1 MLNATTSLWLLVL
14 IVVILPTLAAM
25 AGPIVLRRFVGL
37 DKLSVNNEVAGFK
50 FATVGVTYA
59 VMLAFAVIVVWERF
73 SSAEGDVASEAGASA
88 TVYRLIDGLGGEPGA
103 KLHAAMTA
111 YLEGAIARDWPAME
125 RGRASESVTR
135 DLDALYATALAYRPT
150 DARGA
155 VLLGEILKQVDAVTE
170 ARRARL
176 VKAGGAVPD
185 ILWVVLCCGA
195 AITIGFTFFF
205 GAENLRAQCLM
216 TGGLAVLILSGL
228 LVIIAIDHP
237 FSGGLK
243 VGPEALVE
251 VLHDLGRHM
260 GPHEAR

>member
-1 MLNATTSLWLLVL
+1 MLNARPFWLLVL
-14 IVVILPTLAAM
+14 IIVILPTLAAM
-25 AGPIVLRRFVGL
+25 AGPVVLRRWVGL
-37 DKLSVNNEVAGFK
+37 EKLSINNEVAGFK

-59 VMLAFAVIVVWERF
+59 VLLAFAVIVVWERF
-73 SSAEGDVASEAGASA
+73 SAAEGDVAREAGAA
-88 TVYRLIDGLGGEPGA
+88 AGVYRLIDGVEGESGA

-111 YLEGAIARDWPAME
+111 YLEGAVAGDWPAMQ
-125 RGRASESVTR
+125 RGKGAEDVTR
-135 DLDALYATALAYRPT
+135 DLNALYATALAYRPT

-170 ARRARL
+170 ARRSRL

-185 ILWVVLCCGA
+185 ILWAVLCCGA

-205 GAENLRAQCLM
+205 GAENLRAQCMM

-251 VLHDLGRHM
+251 VLHDLGRH
-260 GPHEAR
+260 PPAR